1 MLYKY
6 VDRTIFLED
15 KEILLNMYPD
25 DEDKPYIQNKK
36 TKEKTFITMHDISN
50 FTWEK
55 GKKKWHLKIHRDD
68 PTERDIKRFNKTET
82 VPGCTCSITSEI
94 ID

>member
-36 TKEKTFITMHDISN
+36 TKEKTESLYKSYANELNVLIRGRYCFESEFN
-50 FTWEK
+50 LQN
-55 GKKKWHLKIHRDD
+55 HLV
-68 PTERDIKRFNKTET
+68 RFE
-82 VPGCTCSITSEI
+82 
-94 ID
+94 